1 VWPLTINEP
10 KQGLALTFGVDPSH
24 IKITVEA

>member
-1 VWPLTINEP
+1 LSINDA
-10 KQGLALTFGVDPSH
+10 KQGLALTFGVDPSR